1 MLPLLALCAVAAFFG
16 TLVLTLLG
24 LATPMAAAHLVF
36 AIGIAPLIF
45 GAMGHFVP
53 VLTRSSAPAMAMR
66 AVPLVV
72 LAAGTLMTSGFVRA
86 DLYTPA
92 LHGAPILAL
101 AAAVV
106 MAGWIVR
113 RARHTVGA
121 PHPGLAWYLAAVLCF
136 AAALAA
142 IVAMKVLPGERASL
156 RLFHLH
162 LNTLGF
168 IALTAV
174 GTLQVLLP
182 TAARKPDP
190 SVAGRLRTDLWFA
203 VAGAVLVAG
212 GAAWTR
218 VLSLAGVAL
227 LLVPLGRVAA
237 AWSSRFRH
245 EIVSRDSP
253 ASALALALVGL
264 VAVLLLGAAHGLGW
278 LGGRDAIAGFFV
290 AFLLPLVTG
299 ALSQLLPVWL
309 RPGVQTTWHDQARG
323 TLAAASAVRGALFV
337 VSGIGASLGWT
348 AGLWLAVAGLAMFI
362 PALVRVLLA
371 ARNTGSSS
379 ARQ

>member
-1 MLPLLALCAVAAFFG
+1 MLPLLALCAMAAFFG
-16 TLVLTLLG
+16 AMALTLLG

-45 GAMGHFVP
+45 GAMLHFVP
-53 VLTRSSAPAMAMR
+53 VLTRSGAPAAAMR
-66 AVPLVV
+66 AAPLVV
-72 LAAGTLMTSGFVRA
+72 LVAGALMTSGFVWA
-86 DLYTPA
+86 ELYAAA

-101 AAAVV
+101 AAALV
-106 MAGWIVR
+106 MAGWIR
-113 RARHTVGA
+113 RRGGRTVGA

-142 IVAMKVLPGERASL
+142 IVAMPVLPGERASV

-162 LNTLGF
+162 LNTVGF

-190 SVAGRLRTDLWFA
+190 SAAGRLRTDLRFA
-203 VAGAVLVAG
+203 VAGAMLVAG
-212 GAAWTR
+212 GAAWAQ

-227 LLVPLGRVAA
+227 LLVPLGRLAM
-237 AWSSRFRH
+237 AWGSRFRR

-253 ASALALALVGL
+253 ASALALALAGL
-264 VAVLLLGAAHGLGW
+264 VAVVLLGGAHGLGW
-278 LGGRDAIAGFFV
+278 LGGREAITGFIV

-309 RPGVQTTWHDQARG
+309 RPGVQTAWHDQARG

-348 AGLWLAVAGLAMFI
+348 DGLWLAIAGLAMFI

-371 ARNTGSSS
+371 ARNTGSPS

>member
-1 MLPLLALCAVAAFFG
+1 MLPLLALCAMAAFFG
-16 TLVLTLLG
+16 AMALTLLG

-45 GAMGHFVP
+45 GAMLHFVP
-53 VLTRSSAPAMAMR
+53 VLTRSGAPAAAMR
-66 AVPLVV
+66 AAPLVV
-72 LAAGTLMTSGFVRA
+72 LVAGALMTSGFVWA
-86 DLYTPA
+86 ELYAAA

-101 AAAVV
+101 AAALV
-106 MAGWIVR
+106 MAGWIR
-113 RARHTVGA
+113 RRGGRTVGA

-142 IVAMKVLPGERASL
+142 IVAMPVLPGERASL

-162 LNTLGF
+162 LNTVGF

-190 SVAGRLRTDLWFA
+190 SAAGRLRTDLRFA
-203 VAGAVLVAG
+203 VAGAMLV
-212 GAAWTR
+212 
-218 VLSLAGVAL
+218 AGVAL
-227 LLVPLGRVAA
+227 LLVPLGRLAM
-237 AWSSRFRH
+237 AWGSRFRR

-253 ASALALALVGL
+253 ASALALALAGL
-264 VAVLLLGAAHGLGW
+264 VAVVLLGGAHGLGW
-278 LGGRDAIAGFFV
+278 LGGREAITGFIV

-348 AGLWLAVAGLAMFI
+348 DGLWLAIAGLAMFI

-371 ARNTGSSS
+371 ARNTGSPS